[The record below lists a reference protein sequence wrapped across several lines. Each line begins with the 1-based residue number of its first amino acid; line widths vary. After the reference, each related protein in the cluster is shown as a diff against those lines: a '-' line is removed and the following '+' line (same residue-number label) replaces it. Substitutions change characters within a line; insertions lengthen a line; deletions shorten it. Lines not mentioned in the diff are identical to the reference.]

1 MVKEQGGQIMVAKTI
16 LEQIGGGKFIAMTGS
31 RNFMDLGNGLRMN
44 LARNKTSANRLE
56 IILDRNTETYTM
68 KFYRQTFSKKTF
80 EVSKKDIA
88 LHEGIYCE
96 MLEDVFTSTTG
107 LYTRL

>member
-1 MVKEQGGQIMVAKTI
+1 MVAKII
-16 LEQIGGGKFIAMTGS
+16 LEQMGGGKFIAITGS
-31 RNFMDLGNGLRMN
+31 KNFIDLGKGLRMN

-56 IILDRNTETYTM
+56 IILDRETDTYTM

-88 LHEGIYCE
+88 LYEGVYCD
-96 MLEDVFTSTTG
+96 MLEEMFTFTTG
-107 LYTRL
+107 LYIRL

>member
-1 MVKEQGGQIMVAKTI
+1 MIAQTI
-16 LEQIGGGKFIAMTGS
+16 LQQIGGRRFSTMTGS
-31 RNFMDLGNGLRMN
+31 KNFIDLGNGLRMN

-56 IILDRNTETYTM
+56 IIWDRETDTYTM

-88 LHEGIYCE
+88 LHEGVYCD
-96 MLEDVFTSTTG
+96 MLEEMFTSATG

>member
-1 MVKEQGGQIMVAKTI
+1 MVAKTI
-16 LEQIGGGKFIAMTGS
+16 LEQLGGGKFIAMTGS
-31 RNFMDLGNGLRMN
+31 REFIDLGNGLRMN

-56 IILDRNTETYTM
+56 IILDRATDTYTM
-68 KFYRQTFSKKTF
+68 KFFRQTFSKKTF

-88 LHEGIYCE
+88 LHEGIYSD
-96 MLEDVFTSTTG
+96 MLEEMFTSVTG

>member
-1 MVKEQGGQIMVAKTI
+1 MLAKTI
-16 LEQIGGGKFIAMTGS
+16 LEQLAGGKFIAMTGS
-31 RNFMDLGNGLRMN
+31 REFIDLGNGLRMN

-56 IILDRNTETYTM
+56 IILDRATDTYTM
-68 KFYRQTFSKKTF
+68 KFFRQTFSKKTF

-88 LHEGIYCE
+88 LLEGVYCD
-96 MLEDVFTSTTG
+96 MLEEMFTSVTG

>member
-1 MVKEQGGQIMVAKTI
+1 MVAKII
-16 LEQIGGGKFIAMTGS
+16 LEQIGGGKFIAMTGGK
-31 RNFMDLGNGLRMN
+31 NFIDLGNGLRMN

-56 IILDRNTETYTM
+56 IILDRETDTYTM

-88 LHEGIYCE
+88 LHEGVYCDRLEE
-96 MLEDVFTSTTG
+96 MFTFTTG